1 MTEKKRRTST
11 STRCVRLLRVRTDRF
26 SVRFLRVRVLCR
38 STFTLGVA
46 TITIAAG
53 ANGRYA
59 VAIDE
64 RKTSISS
71 FDETIDETAVYHRLF
86 DDHIRGF

>member
-1 MTEKKRRTST
+1 M
-11 STRCVRLLRVRTDRF
+11 
-26 SVRFLRVRVLCR
+26 
-38 STFTLGVA
+38 
-46 TITIAAG
+46 ITIAAG
-53 ANGRYA
+53 ANGRRYA